1 MSKNNEMLTSLLVSN
16 QKDYK
21 YWDGTAVLVNGQL
34 KNNNKKVNDLEAD
47 ARRGL
52 KRPNIWNHRGSWN
65 TFIIITMIMTTCK
78 DNLARQVVVRCIRA
92 SVRGDPANSSEP
104 PLPTL
109 ASWSSG
115 LWQHLLT
122 KILKDWFQ
130 ARVICACW
138 LFCLLKTCSI
148 RGPSAL
154 ELPDVI
160 IEEVLTEISIPST
173 SFEHKSLYLQK
184 HFSYSAAVCGNLWH

>member
-65 TFIIITMIMTTCK
+65 TFTFTIISPPSLSSMTTCK

-104 PLPTL
+104 PSPTL

-130 ARVICACW
+130 VRVKCCW
-138 LFCLLKTCSI
+138 LFSLLKTCSI
-148 RGPSAL
+148 RGPSAS
-154 ELPDVI
+154 EVPDVI
-160 IEEVLTEISIPST
+160 IEEVLTKISIPST
-173 SFEHKSLYLQK
+173 YK
-184 HFSYSAAVCGNLWH
+184 